1 MLMQIVGAL
10 HRDRLS
16 VRRPT
21 TYVLV
26 LVLLTSLA
34 LTLDTP
40 PANAG
45 LIATHRISPNAII
58 GDPLQCRIQIVSRFG
73 GGSPTSIYYSSIEV
87 RNYSGQLTLFGGE
100 VREENGGK
108 VWYLPGFSMGPS
120 ASTKIVPVKQ
130 LFRYSRNAGFKLTLN
145 STSFG
150 CGGRSESVRFLSY

>member
-1 MLMQIVGAL
+1 MSIVHAVRRD
-10 HRDRLS
+10 HRS

-21 TYVLV
+21 TSAVV
-26 LVLLTSLA
+26 LVLLASLA
-34 LTLDTP
+34 LTLHST

-45 LIATHRISPNAII
+45 LIATHRISPGATI
-58 GDPLQCRIQIVSRFG
+58 GDALQCRVTIVSRFG

-87 RNYSGQLTLFGGE
+87 RNYSGQLTVFGGE

-108 VWYLPGFSMGPS
+108 VWYLPAFSMGPN
-120 ASTKIVPVKQ
+120 ASTRIIPVKQ

-145 STSFG
+145 STSYG